1 MRGPQ
6 VGEMFPSHGRELRDW
21 IVEAC
26 ESVRLLGL
34 LRDVARYPH
43 PDGLPCSAVDAYIP
57 W

>member
-34 LRDVARYPH
+34 LRDVARCPH
-43 PDGLPCSAVDAYIP
+43 PDDLLCSAVDVYIP